1 MSSDF
6 TTIRTVGGMLPSDLL
21 GRIVA
26 GDKDL
31 SGLTS
36 NDYDLPN
43 ETPREAANRVWS
55 YLFGVWTAYKT
66 NLARLPEGDPALG
79 LTREKWLLVLFD
91 QLGYGRV
98 ATTPAG
104 GLHVG
109 DRAFPVSHLWG
120 QVPLH
125 LLGWGV
131 ELDRRTKGVAGAA
144 ERAPHAM
151 VQELLN
157 RSDDYLWA
165 VVSNGQTLRLLRD
178 SSSLSGQSYVEFDL
192 AAMFDGEVFSDFAV
206 MYLLLHRSRVEV
218 LSPDGLASDCW
229 LERWRTTS
237 IESGT
242 RALGLLR
249 EGVQSA
255 LEVLGTGFLQHPAN
269 IDLRRRLEDK
279 ELSLEDYHRSLLRL
293 VYRLLFL
300 FVAEDRQALLIQDAD
315 PVAKAHFAD
324 YFSTARLRALSRKR
338 RGTRHSDLW
347 EGLSLVITS
356 LGDEQGCPELGL
368 PGIGGLFDDGPA
380 DVVTGQSLPNDALL
394 TAIRNL
400 SVVQPKGQPK
410 RTVDYR
416 NLGAEELGSIYE
428 SLLELVPRHDSAE
441 QTFSLESL
449 AGNERKT
456 SGSYYT
462 PTSLI
467 DLVLDEALDPLLDDA
482 EKSKNPAEALLALT
496 ICDPACGSGHF
507 LVSAARRI
515 ADRLAV
521 VRTGDVDPTPTDQQ
535 AAMYDVVAQCIYGVD
550 LNPMA
555 AELAKVSLWLE
566 ALQPGRPLT
575 FLDAHIKVGNALLGA
590 TPDLLAGGIP
600 DAAYTPIEGDD
611 KKHATALKK
620 RNRAERDRAGQG
632 ALFEIAG
639 IDVSNTALRAKLR
652 DAVPARVSSLEDL
665 HVAQRRYAE
674 YERSPALHQAR
685 RLADAWCTAFVQP
698 KVPNAP
704 FITQSVLDGLDK
716 SSQLFTLGE
725 SSLGG
730 PATLGGAVDDLIQ
743 QMARRYRLFHWH
755 LEFPDIFDVT
765 GGQAGTTTGWT
776 GGFTAMVGNPP
787 WERVKLEE
795 QQFFISRD
803 PVIAE
808 ASATKRKKLIA
819 SLPDDNPGLAMEW
832 QAGKRHSE
840 GASHLLRS
848 TGRFPLCGRG
858 DVNTYSV
865 FAEHMRASISNRGRM
880 GVITPTGLATDAT
893 TAAFISDALS
903 RRQLV
908 SFFDFVTSAQIWS
921 GIGHNRF
928 RFAVTCLTGGAES
941 EPIRMAFER
950 RHPDELK
957 ASGAVFTLTPDELR
971 VLNPNTGT
979 LPIFINRADAEL
991 TLGVYRRN
999 PVMMRDGDPAG
1010 NPWDLR
1016 FFTLFHMTS
1025 DDKLFE
1031 TADELTAAGGSFD
1044 GWAWS
1049 RGSER
1054 WLPLYEA
1061 KHLYF
1066 FDHRYATYEALP
1078 DGYLGSALP
1087 RTSDAQ
1093 HDNPNIEPMA
1103 RYWVASG
1110 SVTEALDG
1118 RGDSG
1123 WLIGWRDI
1131 TNATNERTFVSSILP
1146 VSGVG
1151 NTFFIA
1157 AMGKNHLGAI
1167 LQAVW
1172 SSLVFDYVAR
1182 QKFSGTHMTFGIVK
1196 QLACPPPAAF
1206 DEAVPWLGDEPFGD
1220 WVNVRALEL
1229 SYTSWKVAS
1238 FAMDISRI
1246 HDEVSLSP
1254 PYRWIPARRE
1264 LLRTELD
1271 AAMLHLFGLTRREA
1285 ERVLDSFLVMAKYQE
1300 RDHGE
1305 FRTKRLVLEAY
1316 DAMAQA
1322 TATGTA
1328 YKSLL
1333 DPPPGEGPRHPA
1345 HSATIAGVS

>member
-26 GDKDL
+26 ADKDL
-31 SGLTS
+31 SGLTPK
-36 NDYDLPN
+36 DYDLPN

-55 YLFGVWTAYKT
+55 YLFGVWTSYKT
-66 NLARLPEGDPALG
+66 NLARLPEGDPAVG
-79 LTREKWLLVLFD
+79 LTRDKWLLVLFD

-131 ELDRRTKGVAGAA
+131 ELDKRTKGVAGAA

-157 RSDDYLWA
+157 RTDDYLWA

-206 MYLLLHRSRVEV
+206 MYLLLHRSRVEI
-218 LSPDGLASDCW
+218 LSPDGPASDCW

-249 EGVQSA
+249 DGVQSA

-269 IDLRRRLEDK
+269 ADMRRRVEAK
-279 ELSLEDYHRSLLRL
+279 ELSLQDYHRSLLRL

-300 FVAEDRQALLIQDAD
+300 FVAEDRQALLAQDAD
-315 PVAKAHFAD
+315 PVAKARYAD
-324 YFSTARLRALSRKR
+324 YFSTTRLRALSRKR

-356 LGDEQGCPELGL
+356 LGNEPGCPELGL
-368 PGIGGLFDDGPA
+368 PGIGGLFDHGPA

-410 RTVDYR
+410 RSVDYR

-428 SLLELVPRHDSAE
+428 SLLELVPRYDSAE

-456 SGSYYT
+456 TGSYYT

-482 EKSKNPAEALLALT
+482 EKSANPAEALLALT

-521 VRTGDVDPTPTDQQ
+521 VRTGDIDPTPTDQQ
-535 AAMYDVVAQCIYGVD
+535 AAMYDVVAKCIYGVD

-575 FLDAHIKVGNALLGA
+575 FLDAHIKVGNALLGT
-590 TPDLLAGGIP
+590 TPDLLAAGIP
-600 DAAYTPIEGDD
+600 DGAYTPIEGDD
-611 KKHATALKK
+611 RKHAAALKK
-620 RNRAERDRAGQG
+620 RNRAERESAGQG
-632 ALFEIAG
+632 ALFDIAG
-639 IDVSNTALRAKLR
+639 IDVSNATLRAKLH
-652 DAVPARVSSLEDL
+652 DAVAARVTTLEDL

-674 YERSPALHQAR
+674 YEHSPALHQAR

-698 KVPNAP
+698 KVSNAP
-704 FITQSVLDGLDK
+704 FITQAVLDGLNEG
-716 SSQLFTLGE
+716 SQLFTLDE

-730 PATLGGAVDDLIQ
+730 SATLGGAVDDLIQ
-743 QMARRYRLFHWH
+743 QTARQYRFFHWH

-765 GGQAGTTTGWT
+765 GGPAGTPTGWT
-776 GGFTAMVGNPP
+776 GGFSATVGNPP
-787 WERVKLEE
+787 WERVKLQE
-795 QQFFISRD
+795 QEFFASRRAD
-803 PVIAE
+803 IAT
-808 ASATKRKKLIA
+808 APNMAARRKRIVELETEHPELHA
-819 SLPDDNPGLAMEW
+819 EFLA
-832 QAGKRHSE
+832 ARRRAE
-840 GASHLLRS
+840 GESHLLRN
-848 TGRFPLCGRG
+848 TGRYPLCGVG

-865 FAEHMRASISNRGRM
+865 FAEHMRSVIAPTGRM

-893 TAAFISDALS
+893 TAAFFSDTLRS
-903 RRQLV
+903 RRLV
-908 SFFDFVTSAQIWS
+908 AFFDFVTGAQIWS

-928 RFAVTCLTGGAES
+928 RFAVSCITGGETVD
-941 EPIRMAFER
+941 RVRLAFDH
-950 RHPDELK
+950 RHPDDLS
-957 ASGAVFTLTPDELR
+957 AIGAIFSLEPEEILL
-971 VLNPNTGT
+971 LNPNTGT
-979 LPIFINRADAEL
+979 LPIFASRADAEI
-991 TLGVYRRN
+991 TIGIYRRHPILMHN
-999 PVMMRDGDPAG
+999 SDPNG
-1010 NPWDLR
+1010 NPWGMR
-1016 FFTLFHMTS
+1016 FATLFHMANDSGSFRTES
-1025 DDKLFE
+1025 
-1031 TADELTAAGGSFD
+1031 ELNREGAHFD
-1044 GWAWS
+1044 GWQWTINDA
-1049 RGSER
+1049 R
-1054 WLPLYEA
+1054 WLPLYEP
-1061 KHLYF
+1061 KLLYF
-1066 FDHRYATYEALP
+1066 FDHRYATYAGIPEGFAGSSLP
-1078 DGYLGSALP
+1078 KL
-1087 RTSDAQ
+1087 TDAQ
-1093 HDNPNIEPMA
+1093 HDDPNAESLT
-1103 RYWVASG
+1103 RYWVGQEIVERAM
-1110 SVTEALDG
+1110 AG
-1118 RGDSG
+1118 RCDQG
-1123 WLIGWRDI
+1123 WLLSWRAISRNSDY
-1131 TNATNERTFVSSILP
+1131 RTAIPLVFPRSAANHKLPLILLDKP
-1146 VSGVG
+1146 QMAPLLHA
-1151 NTFFIA
+1151 F
-1157 AMGKNHLGAI
+1157 
-1167 LQAVW
+1167 W
-1172 SSLVFDYVAR
+1172 SSMAFDYVLR
-1182 QKFSGTHMTFGIVK
+1182 QKLSSTNVDYFVVR
-1196 QLACPPPAAF
+1196 QLACPGPTIF
-1206 DEAVPWLGDEPFGD
+1206 DQETPWEKQRLDSWCSSRLLELTYTAYRMAPYARDLEDYGEPF
-1220 WVNVRALEL
+1220 
-1229 SYTSWKVAS
+1229 
-1238 FAMDISRI
+1238 
-1246 HDEVSLSP
+1246 
-1254 PYRWIPARRE
+1254 RWIPERRR
-1264 LLRTELD
+1264 LIQAELD
-1271 AAMLHLFGLTRREA
+1271 AAMFHVYGLARSEVGHII
-1285 ERVLDSFLVMAKYQE
+1285 ESFTVMKKYEE

-1305 FRTKRLVLEAY
+1305 FRTKRLVLEVY
-1316 DAMAQA
+1316 DAMAHA
-1322 TATGTA
+1322 AATGTA
-1328 YKSLL
+1328 YKTVL
-1333 DPPPGEGPRHPA
+1333 DPPPGEGPRHL
-1345 HSATIAGVS
+1345 

>member
-1 MSSDF
+1 VSTDF

-21 GRIVA
+21 GRVVA

-31 SGLTS
+31 SGLTPK
-36 NDYDLPN
+36 DYDLPN

-55 YLFGVWTAYKT
+55 YLIGVWTTYRG

-98 ATTPAG
+98 AATPVG

-131 ELDRRTKGVAGAA
+131 ELDKRTKGVAGAA

-157 RSDDYLWA
+157 RTDEYLWA
-165 VVSNGQTLRLLRD
+165 VVSNGQTLRLMRD
-178 SSSLSGQSYVEFDL
+178 SSSLSGQSYVEFDI
-192 AAMFDGEVFSDFAV
+192 AAMFEGEVFSDFAV
-206 MYLLLHRSRVEV
+206 MYLLLHRSRVEI
-218 LSPDGLASDCW
+218 LTPDGPASDCW

-249 EGVQSA
+249 GGVQSA

-269 IDLRRRLEDK
+269 ADLRRRLEDK

-315 PVAKAHFAD
+315 PVTKAHYAD
-324 YFSTARLRALSRKR
+324 YFSSARLRALSRKR
-338 RGTRHSDLW
+338 RGTRHGDLW

-356 LGDEQGCPELGL
+356 LGNEQGCPELGL
-368 PGIGGLFDDGPA
+368 PGIGGLFDHGPA

-410 RTVDYR
+410 MSVDYR

-441 QTFSLESL
+441 QTFSLEAL

-456 SGSYYT
+456 TGSYYT

-467 DLVLDEALDPLLDDA
+467 DLVLDEALGPLLDDA
-482 EKSKNPAEALLALT
+482 EKSANPAEALLALT

-521 VRTGDVDPTPTDQQ
+521 VRTGDIDPTPTDQQ
-535 AAMYDVVAQCIYGVD
+535 AAMYDVVAKCIYGVD

-575 FLDAHIKVGNALLGA
+575 FLDAHIKVGNALLGT
-590 TPDLLAGGIP
+590 TPDLLAAGIP

-611 KKHATALKK
+611 RKHAAALKK
-620 RNRAERDRAGQG
+620 RNRAERERAGQG
-632 ALFEIAG
+632 ALFDIAG
-639 IDVSNTALRAKLR
+639 IDVSNATLRAKLR
-652 DAVPARVSSLEDL
+652 DAVAARVTTLEDL

-674 YERSPALHQAR
+674 YEHSPALHQAR

-704 FITQSVLDGLDK
+704 FITQAVLDSLNEG
-716 SSQLFTLGE
+716 SQLFTLDE

-730 PATLGGAVDDLIQ
+730 SATLGGAVDDLIQ
-743 QMARRYRLFHWH
+743 QTAKQYRFFHWH
-755 LEFPDIFDVT
+755 LEFPDIFDVPK
-765 GGQAGTTTGWT
+765 GPAGAPSGWT
-776 GGFTAMVGNPP
+776 GGFSATLGNPP
-787 WERVKLEE
+787 WERVKLQE
-795 QQFFISRD
+795 QEFFAARD
-803 PVIAE
+803 ADIATAPNAAARRKIIAALPSTHPE
-808 ASATKRKKLIA
+808 LAAEWGDAKRRA
-819 SLPDDNPGLAMEW
+819 
-832 QAGKRHSE
+832 E
-840 GASHLLRS
+840 GESHLLRS
-848 TGRFPLCGRG
+848 TGRYPLCGVG

-865 FAEHMRASISNRGRM
+865 FAEHMRSVIAIRGRM

-893 TAAFISDALS
+893 TAAFFSDTLRAKRLAA
-903 RRQLV
+903 
-908 SFFDFVTSAQIWS
+908 FYDFDNESKIFAGVHHA
-921 GIGHNRF
+921 F
-928 RFAVTCLTGGAES
+928 RFAVSCMTGGETVSQARLAFVVRHVAEVPS
-941 EPIRMAFER
+941 R
-950 RHPDELK
+950 RFNLAPEEIL
-957 ASGAVFTLTPDELR
+957 L
-971 VLNPNTGT
+971 LNPNTGT
-979 LPIFINRADAEL
+979 LPVFRSRTDAEI
-991 TLGVYRRN
+991 TIGIYRRHR
-999 PVMMRDGDPAG
+999 VLIRDGDLDG
-1010 NPWDLR
+1010 NPWGLR
-1016 FFTLFHMTS
+1016 FSALFHMANDS
-1025 DDKLFE
+1025 GLFR
-1031 TADELTAAGGSFD
+1031 TQKDLLELGAEFD
-1044 GWAWS
+1044 GWSWTK
-1049 RGSER
+1049 RDKQ

-1061 KHLYF
+1061 KFLAHY
-1066 FDHRYATYEALP
+1066 DHRFSTYAEATQAQLNV
-1078 DGYLGSALP
+1078 GTLP
-1087 RTSDAQ
+1087 RIAGAE
-1093 HDNPNIEPMA
+1093 HDDPCVEPLA
-1103 RYWVASG
+1103 RYWVAASDVL
-1110 SVTEALDG
+1110 SALAD
-1118 RGDSG
+1118 RWDRS
-1123 WLIGWRDI
+1123 WLFGWRDI
-1131 TNATNERTFVSSILP
+1131 TKAEQMRTMIPSVLP
-1146 VSGVG
+1146 RSAVG
-1151 NTFFIA
+1151 NKFPVALPTEPA
-1157 AMGKNHLGAI
+1157 LVPLLH
-1167 LQAVW
+1167 AVW
-1172 SSLVFDYVAR
+1172 SSLAFDYVAR
-1182 QKFSGTHMTFGIVK
+1182 QKLSGTGMTYFILK
-1196 QLACPPPAAF
+1196 QLACPNPSIFEAF
-1206 DEAVPWLGDEPFGD
+1206 CAWQEDSTLEAWIRLRIF
-1220 WVNVRALEL
+1220 EL
-1229 SYTSWKVAS
+1229 SYTSWRVSPYAS
-1238 FAMDISRI
+1238 EILRLGPTADPGPPF
-1246 HDEVSLSP
+1246 HWLS
-1254 PYRWIPARRE
+1254 ARRATI
-1264 LLRTELD
+1264 RAELD
-1271 AAMLHLFGLTRREA
+1271 AAMLHVFGLDRDEA
-1285 ERVLDSFLVMAKYQE
+1285 EHVLDSFAVVRRYEE

-1305 FRTKRLVLEAY
+1305 FRTKRLVLEVY
-1316 DAMAQA
+1316 DAIAEALQMGA
-1322 TATGTA
+1322 A
-1328 YKSLL
+1328 YQTVL

-1345 HSATIAGVS
+1345 RPAT

>member
-1 MSSDF
+1 VSTEF

-31 SGLTS
+31 SGLTPK
-36 NDYDLPN
+36 DYDLPN

-66 NLARLPEGDPALG
+66 NLARLPEGDPAVG

-98 ATTPAG
+98 TPTPAG

-120 QVPLH
+120 QAPLH

-131 ELDRRTKGVAGAA
+131 ELDKRTRGVAGAA

-157 RSDDYLWA
+157 RTDEFLWA
-165 VVSNGQTLRLLRD
+165 IVSNGQTLRLLRD

-206 MYLLLHRSRVEV
+206 MYLLLHRSRVEI
-218 LSPDGLASDCW
+218 LSPDGPASDCW

-269 IDLRRRLEDK
+269 ADLRGRLEAK

-300 FVAEDRQALLIQDAD
+300 FVAEDRQALLIQGTD
-315 PVAKAHFAD
+315 PVAKAHYAD

-356 LGDEQGCPELGL
+356 LGNEQGCPELGL
-368 PGIGGLFDDGPA
+368 PGIGGLFDDGPE

-428 SLLELVPRHDSAE
+428 SLLELVPRHDSTE

-449 AGNERKT
+449 AGNERRT
-456 SGSYYT
+456 TGSYYT

-467 DLVLDEALDPLLDDA
+467 DLVLNEALDPLLDDA
-482 EKSKNPAEALLALT
+482 EKSDNPEEALQALT

-535 AAMYDVVAQCIYGVD
+535 AAMYDVVANCIYGVD

-590 TPDLLAGGIP
+590 TPDLLAAGIP

-611 KKHATALKK
+611 KKHATTLKK

-632 ALFEIAG
+632 ELFDIAG
-639 IDVSNTALRAKLR
+639 IDVSNAWLRAKLR
-652 DAVPARVSSLEDL
+652 DVMPARVTSLEDL

-674 YERSPALHQAR
+674 YELSPALRQAR

-716 SSQLFTLGE
+716 GSQLFTLNESNLGE
-725 SSLGG
+725 
-730 PATLGGAVDDLIQ
+730 PATLGGAVDDLVQ
-743 QMARRYRLFHWH
+743 QTARHYRFFHWH
-755 LEFPDIFDVT
+755 LEFPDVFHVPKAA
-765 GGQAGTTTGWT
+765 AGTVTGWT
-776 GGFTAMVGNPP
+776 GGFSAMLGNPP
-787 WERVKLEE
+787 WERVKLQE
-795 QQFFISRD
+795 QEFFAARNAD
-803 PVIAE
+803 IATAPN
-808 ASATKRKKLIA
+808 ASARRKLIA
-819 SLPDDNPGLAMEW
+819 KLETEHPELYAEFLA
-832 QAGKRHSE
+832 ARRHSE
-840 GASHLLRS
+840 GESALLRIS
-848 TGRFPLCGRG
+848 GRYPLTGRG
-858 DVNTYSV
+858 DVNTYAV
-865 FAEHMRASISNRGRM
+865 FAETFRDLTGPQGRS
-880 GVITPTGLATDAT
+880 GVIVPTGIATDAT
-893 TAAFISDALS
+893 TQYFFRNIVEKGSLAALYDFENRAGLFEGVDS
-903 RRQLV
+903 RFKFCSLIMAGSASRE
-908 SFFDFVTSAQIWS
+908 SSANFAFFLLDPAEAPLE
-921 GIGHNRF
+921 RF
-928 RFAVTCLTGGAES
+928 KMTPE
-941 EPIRMAFER
+941 EI
-950 RHPDELK
+950 
-957 ASGAVFTLTPDELR
+957 TL
-971 VLNPNTGT
+971 LNPNTGT
-979 LPIFINRADAEL
+979 CPVFRSRRDAEI
-991 TLGVYRRN
+991 TLGIYRRV
-999 PVMMRDGDPAG
+999 PVLIREGDQDG
-1010 NPWDLR
+1010 NPWGVSFMRMFDMSSDSH
-1016 FFTLFHMTS
+1016 LFHTREQ
-1025 DDKLFE
+1025 LE
-1031 TADELTAAGGSFD
+1031 AD
-1044 GWAWS
+1044 
-1049 RGSER
+1049 R
-1054 WLPLYEA
+1054 WHLEGNAFVRRPTDATQRMVPLYQGMMA
-1061 KHLYF
+1061 SF
-1066 FDHRYATYEALP
+1066 FNHRAADIVKSATAVSRQNQPRYLSIEELNDP
-1078 DGYLGSALP
+1078 D
-1087 RTSDAQ
+1087 RVAQ
-1093 HDNPNIEPMA
+1093 PT
-1103 RYWVASG
+1103 YWVSE
-1110 SVTEALDG
+1110 SVLPVLP
-1118 RGDSG
+1118 S
-1123 WLIGWRDI
+1123 WLLAFSNI
-1131 TNATNERTFVSSILP
+1131 TSPTNERSFVAYPLPKVAVGHSTPLVLTARTADLLGVFCSFVLDYALRQKLGGLNLTYNYVQQLP
-1146 VSGVG
+1146 VPTPDVWESHPSWLDQPF
-1151 NTFFIA
+1151 NRWTRPRLLE
-1157 AMGKNHLGAI
+1157 LGYTSHDI
-1167 LQAVW
+1167 
-1172 SSLVFDYVAR
+1172 Y
-1182 QKFSGTHMTFGIVK
+1182 
-1196 QLACPPPAAF
+1196 AF
-1206 DEAVPWLGDEPFGD
+1206 AQDLGDDGPPFKWD
-1220 WVNVRALEL
+1220 PE
-1229 SYTSWKVAS
+1229 
-1238 FAMDISRI
+1238 
-1246 HDEVSLSP
+1246 
-1254 PYRWIPARRE
+1254 RRS
-1264 LLRTELD
+1264 LLRAELD
-1271 AAMLHLFGLTRREA
+1271 AAFFHLYGVQRDDVDYILDTFPIVRRKDEA
-1285 ERVLDSFLVMAKYQE
+1285 RFD
-1300 RDHGE
+1300 E
-1305 FRTKRLVLEAY
+1305 FRTKRLILEIY
-1316 DAMAQA
+1316 DAMAAAQA
-1322 TATGTA
+1322 TDTPYRTV
-1328 YKSLL
+1328 LN
-1333 DPPPGEGPRHPA
+1333 PPAGEGPRHPA
-1345 HSATIAGVS
+1345 H

>member
-1 MSSDF
+1 MSADF

-31 SGLTS
+31 SGLTPK
-36 NDYDLPN
+36 DYDLPN

-66 NLARLPEGDPALG
+66 NLARLPEGDPAVG

-91 QLGYGRV
+91 QLGFGRV
-98 ATTPAG
+98 APTPAG

-131 ELDRRTKGVAGAA
+131 ELDKRTRGVAGAA

-157 RSDDYLWA
+157 RTDEYLWA

-178 SSSLSGQSYVEFDL
+178 SSSLSGQSYVDFDL
-192 AAMFDGEVFSDFAV
+192 SAMFDAEVFSDFAV
-206 MYLLLHRSRVEV
+206 MYLLLHRSRVEI
-218 LSPDGLASDCW
+218 LSPGGPASDCW

-249 EGVQSA
+249 DGVQSA

-269 IDLRRRLEDK
+269 ADLRRRLEVN

-315 PVAKAHFAD
+315 PVAKAHYAD
-324 YFSTARLRALSRKR
+324 YFSTARLRSLSRKR

-356 LGDEQGCPELGL
+356 LGNEQGCPELGV
-368 PGIGGLFDDGPA
+368 PGIGGLFDHGPA

-394 TAIRNL
+394 TSIRNL

-410 RTVDYR
+410 RSVDYR

-428 SLLELVPRHDSAE
+428 SLLELVPRHDSAD

-456 SGSYYT
+456 TGSYYT

-467 DLVLDEALDPLLDDA
+467 DLVLNEALDPLLDDA
-482 EKSKNPAEALLALT
+482 EKSDNPAEALLALT

-535 AAMYDVVAQCIYGVD
+535 TAMYDVVAKCIYGVD

-575 FLDAHIKVGNALLGA
+575 FLDAHIKVGNALLGT
-590 TPDLLAGGIP
+590 TPDLLAAGIP

-611 KKHATALKK
+611 RKHAAPLKK
-620 RNRAERDRAGQG
+620 RNRAERERAGQG
-632 ALFEIAG
+632 ALFDIAG
-639 IDVSNTALRAKLR
+639 IDISNATLRAKLR
-652 DAVPARVSSLEDL
+652 DAVPARVTTLEDL

-674 YERSPALHQAR
+674 YEHSPALHQAR

-704 FITQSVLDGLDK
+704 FITQAVLDGLNEG
-716 SSQLFTLGE
+716 SQLFTLDE

-730 PATLGGAVDDLIQ
+730 SATLGGAVDDLIQ
-743 QMARRYRLFHWH
+743 QTARQYRFFHWY

-765 GGQAGTTTGWT
+765 GGPGSTPTGWT
-776 GGFTAMVGNPP
+776 GGFSATLGNPP
-787 WERVKLEE
+787 WERVKLQE
-795 QQFFISRD
+795 QEFFAARSPD
-803 PVIAE
+803 IA
-808 ASATKRKKLIA
+808 AAPNMAARRKLIA
-819 SLPDDNPGLAMEW
+819 KLATEHPEL
-832 QAGKRHSE
+832 HSE
-840 GASHLLRS
+840 FLAARRRAEGESHLLRS
-848 TGRFPLCGRG
+848 TGRYPLCGVG

-865 FAEHMRASISNRGRM
+865 FAEHMRSVIAPHGRM

-893 TAAFISDALS
+893 TAPFIADTLRS
-903 RRQLV
+903 RRLTA
-908 SFFDFVTSAQIWS
+908 FYDFVTNPRIWS

-928 RFAVTCLTGGAES
+928 RFAVSCITGG
-941 EPIRMAFER
+941 EPVGQVRLAFDR
-950 RHPDELK
+950 RHPEDLT
-957 ASGAVFTLTPDELR
+957 AAGAIFSLEPEEILL
-971 VLNPNTGT
+971 LNPNTGT
-979 LPIFINRADAEL
+979 LPIFASRTDAEI
-991 TLGVYRRN
+991 TLGIYKRH
-999 PVMMRDGDPAG
+999 PILIRDGDQEG
-1010 NPWDLR
+1010 NPWGVRFARLFDMATDSGLFRTRQDL
-1016 FFTLFHMTS
+1016 L
-1025 DDKLFE
+1025 
-1031 TADELTAAGGSFD
+1031 ELGAEFD
-1044 GWAWS
+1044 SWLWTKGDT
-1049 RGSER
+1049 R

-1061 KHLYF
+1061 KMMYHY
-1066 FDHRYATYEALP
+1066 DHRYATYAALP
-1078 DGYLGSALP
+1078 QGFQGNSIPKLSDSQHDDPECEPLARYWIDETEVTKAIGDQWDKDWLLGFRRLTRASDARTFIPFALP
-1087 RTSDAQ
+1087 RSAVG
-1093 HDNPNIEPMA
+1093 DNTWIVRPNTGQPH
-1103 RYWVASG
+1103 
-1110 SVTEALDG
+1110 AL
-1118 RGDSG
+1118 
-1123 WLIGWRDI
+1123 
-1131 TNATNERTFVSSILP
+1131 
-1146 VSGVG
+1146 
-1151 NTFFIA
+1151 A
-1157 AMGKNHLGAI
+1157 AA
-1167 LQAVW
+1167 W
-1172 SSLVFDYVAR
+1172 SSFVADYVVR
-1182 QKFSGTHMTFGIVK
+1182 QKLSGTTLSSYIVE
-1196 QLACPPPAAF
+1196 QLACPAPKVF
-1206 DEAVPWLGDEPFGD
+1206 EASAPWDPSQSIAD
-1220 WVNVRALEL
+1220 WLRPRVAEL
-1229 SYTSWKVAS
+1229 SYTSWRLADYARDVLG
-1238 FAMDISRI
+1238 
-1246 HDEVSLSP
+1246 LSATADPGP
-1254 PYRWIPARRE
+1254 PFRWVPSRRE
-1264 LLRTELD
+1264 HMQADVD
-1271 AAMLHLFGLTRREA
+1271 AAMFHVYGLSQPEV
-1285 ERVLDSFLVMAKYQE
+1285 ERVLDSFLVLRKYEE
-1300 RDHGE
+1300 RDYGD
-1305 FRTKRLVLEAY
+1305 FRTKRLVLEVY
-1316 DAMAQA
+1316 DAMAHA
-1322 TATGTA
+1322 AATGTS
-1328 YKSLL
+1328 YNTVL
-1333 DPPPGEGPRHPA
+1333 DPPPGQGPRHQ
-1345 HSATIAGVS
+1345 